1 MSIIFACQKN
11 NHDKDMEH
19 IEKVISTSSS
29 GEIKAIS
36 SNEFDTIFFDMS
48 ADIESCADR
57 DEKLRLMVE
66 LADFCIEC
74 SEEREAVSLYFDML
88 RFGGCSAYTRD
99 KSSPLA
105 GLAVHAYEALKK
117 LASSDDEFVWEEC
130 SQALASVR
138 PTFVEER

>member
-1 MSIIFACQKN
+1 
-11 NHDKDMEH
+11 MEH

-36 SNEFDTIFFDMS
+36 SNYFDKIFFDKS

-74 SEEREAVSLYFDML
+74 SEEREAVGLYRDM
-88 RFGGCSAYTRD
+88 
-99 KSSPLA
+99 

-117 LASSDDEFVWEEC
+117 LASSDDEFVWEES
-130 SQALASVR
+130 SQALSSVR
-138 PTFVEER
+138 PTFVEEQ